1 LNLCWALSPSLLTK
15 WRIKITVQMIELE
28 EVQMMEV
35 SDAAFE
41 EAEVV
46 KGGVYS
52 TSVFGSACH
61 L

>member
-1 LNLCWALSPSLLTK
+1 M
-15 WRIKITVQMIELE
+15 TVQMIELE

>member
-1 LNLCWALSPSLLTK
+1 MSA
-15 WRIKITVQMIELE
+15 QMIELE

-46 KGGVYS
+46 TGGVYS
-52 TSVFGSACH
+52 TWAYGSKCGN